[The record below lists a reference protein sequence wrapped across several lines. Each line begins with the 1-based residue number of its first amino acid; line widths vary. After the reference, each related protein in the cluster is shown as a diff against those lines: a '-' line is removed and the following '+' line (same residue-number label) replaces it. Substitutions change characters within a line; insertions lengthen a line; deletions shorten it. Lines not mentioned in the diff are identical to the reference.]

1 MGLIA
6 PSSGALL
13 SSRSSLLSNEYTQF
27 EWLCFLALLLLF
39 SFVTLSIS
47 QTPLSSS
54 YSGTTLVPL
63 VMLHYGLPINDRNW
77 KERRGWDGGCFF

>member
-13 SSRSSLLSNEYTQF
+13 SSRSSLLSDEYTKL

-54 YSGTTLVPL
+54 YSGTTSGPL
-63 VMLHYGLPINDRNW
+63 VMLHYALPINDRNW
-77 KERRGWDGGCFF
+77 KERRGWDGGCF